1 MCELLGSFNRIL
13 KLFFQC
19 VECFDGG
26 RHVHISLAF
35 SATHEKHIIPFF
47 HIVFFLKSYLSI

>member
-47 HIVFFLKSYLSI
+47 HIVFLKSYLSI